1 MPYSMADNRGG
12 MAILPLSGPMP
23 PTDTYFMALVL
34 FLVFIVAL
42 AVASAAG
49 WVSDSRT
56 FSDWRVVRDGDSQ
69 PLPKL

>member
-1 MPYSMADNRGG
+1 MADNRGG
-12 MAILPLSGPMP
+12 MAILPLSGANLES
-23 PTDTYFMALVL
+23 DTYFMALFF
-34 FLVFIVAL
+34 FLGLIVAIAL
-42 AVASAAG
+42 ASAAG

>member
-1 MPYSMADNRGG
+1 MADNRGG
-12 MAILPLSGPMP
+12 MAILPLSGAVP
-23 PTDTYFMALVL
+23 PIDTYFMALVL

-42 AVASAAG
+42 ALAGATG

-69 PLPKL
+69 PLPRL